1 MPNRDAR
8 GRFLKK
14 EKETT
19 GTLEDL
25 RCNNASLFISAKS
38 FRYNLSIDISNY
50 KNIEFK
56 VNGHKYV
63 LDNAKLEKLIKS
75 VSTLR
80 DEKGRF
86 VKRS

>member
-1 MPNRDAR
+1 MKTMPNRDAR

-25 RCNNASLFISAKS
+25 FVSAKS
-38 FRYNLSIDISNY
+38 FRYNLSIDVSNY

-75 VSTLR
+75 VSTFR